1 MGAATGG
8 GGGAATGRSLVTLLI
23 AVLGPVSIGM
33 SIEISGGG
41 TYGGGVSNSGGG
53 GGGSL
58 SSSGSSSINR
68 VSTGPSTTSTT
79 FLPSP
84 DASTHT
90 NSTWMMT
97 TSANAAMR
105 LLFLAGSSIE
115 YE

>member
-1 MGAATGG
+1 
-8 GGGAATGRSLVTLLI
+8 VTLLI
-23 AVLGPVSIGM
+23 AVVGPEATGM

-58 SSSGSSSINR
+58 SSSGSSSIRR
-68 VSTGPSTTSTT
+68 VSTGPSTTSTI

-84 DASTHT
+84 VARTHT

-97 TSANAAMR
+97 TSVKAAMR
-105 LLFLAGSSIE
+105 LLFLDGSSIE